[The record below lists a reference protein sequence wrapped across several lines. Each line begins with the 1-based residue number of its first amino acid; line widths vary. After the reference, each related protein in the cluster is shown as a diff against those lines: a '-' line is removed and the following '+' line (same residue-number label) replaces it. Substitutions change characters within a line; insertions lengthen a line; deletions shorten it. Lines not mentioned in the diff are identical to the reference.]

1 MPSFPKA
8 FCSHIPRTPE
18 SPTPSF
24 TLSGAN
30 TRFALAKGHPKDT
43 QAPLIT
49 SQSSAWRISS
59 SLMVPKEFA
68 VSCHQVPRQP
78 IDRKASAFRFCT
90 HPSQEPPCPSGP
102 GDTWQETQLLFKAQ
116 PPRATSATRWRH
128 VPQRA
133 EITSLR
139 WDLSLSELAGR
150 HLPVLQLVFPLQAV
164 QLPDRPPVFHVEL
177 HSEEGDEGCPG
188 YLILLSEE

>member
-1 MPSFPKA
+1 MPSFPRA
-8 FCSHIPRTPE
+8 FCSHIPRTLE

-43 QAPLIT
+43 QAPLVT
-49 SQSSAWRISS
+49 SQSSAWGISS

-78 IDRKASAFRFCT
+78 IDRKARAFRFCT

-102 GDTWQETQLLFKAQ
+102 GDTWQETQLPFKAQ
-116 PPRATSATRWRH
+116 PPRESLQPPDGDTCLSK
-128 VPQRA
+128 QRSHPCDG
-133 EITSLR
+133 TSLFR
-139 WDLSLSELAGR
+139 AHWKAFARLAACVSPPGS
-150 HLPVLQLVFPLQAV
+150 AV
-164 QLPDRPPVFHVEL
+164 T
-177 HSEEGDEGCPG
+177 
-188 YLILLSEE
+188 